1 MLAAQP
7 GPRLRAL
14 GTRAAYVKW
23 GLDVQEDQLRGGASP
38 RDEGFGEE
46 PESAWGRLGSEEHA
60 EPVRTELGRYVEFYE
75 RMERAMRT
83 SEPAPVPLSAGIETL
98 RIIEAARRS
107 SGERAVVT
115 L

>member
-1 MLAAQP
+1 M
-7 GPRLRAL
+7 
-14 GTRAAYVKW
+14 
-23 GLDVQEDQLRGGASP
+23 QEDQLRAAPSP

-75 RMERAMRT
+75 RMEQAIRT
-83 SEPAPVPLSAGIETL
+83 SDPAPVPLWAGIQTL
-98 RIIEAARRS
+98 AIIEAARRS